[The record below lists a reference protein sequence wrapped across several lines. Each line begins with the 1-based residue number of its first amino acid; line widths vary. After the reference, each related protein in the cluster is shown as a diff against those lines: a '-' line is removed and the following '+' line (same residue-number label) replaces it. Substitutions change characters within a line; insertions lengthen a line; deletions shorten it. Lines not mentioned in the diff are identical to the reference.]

1 MTNSLVN
8 ADQNQIITFD
18 HEVRGKFPL
27 GKLVLTTSQVDPQL
41 DRSVRAISVDWLWG
55 MGCKIDLNPRS
66 VPGAHA
72 GICPSASTFQLPYII
87 HHVHT

>member
-1 MTNSLVN
+1 VFSAVMLRLWRNIAQNCFICDHQFPIVN

-41 DRSVRAISVDWLWG
+41 DRSVRAIPVEWL
-55 MGCKIDLNPRS
+55 
-66 VPGAHA
+66 
-72 GICPSASTFQLPYII
+72 
-87 HHVHT
+87 

>member
-1 MTNSLVN
+1 MSHKIASFAMTNSLVN

-41 DRSVRAISVDWLWG
+41 DRSVRAIP
-55 MGCKIDLNPRS
+55 IE
-66 VPGAHA
+66 
-72 GICPSASTFQLPYII
+72 
-87 HHVHT
+87 

>member
-41 DRSVRAISVDWLWG
+41 DRSVRSVRAIPTEWL
-55 MGCKIDLNPRS
+55 
-66 VPGAHA
+66 
-72 GICPSASTFQLPYII
+72 
-87 HHVHT
+87 

>member
-1 MTNSLVN
+1 MSPKIASFVMTNSLVN

-41 DRSVRAISVDWLWG
+41 DRSVRAIPTEWL
-55 MGCKIDLNPRS
+55 
-66 VPGAHA
+66 
-72 GICPSASTFQLPYII
+72 
-87 HHVHT
+87 

>member
-41 DRSVRAISVDWLWG
+41 DRSVRAIPVEWL
-55 MGCKIDLNPRS
+55 
-66 VPGAHA
+66 
-72 GICPSASTFQLPYII
+72 
-87 HHVHT
+87 

>member
-41 DRSVRAISVDWLWG
+41 DRSVRAIPTKWLLA
-55 MGCKIDLNPRS
+55 M
-66 VPGAHA
+66 
-72 GICPSASTFQLPYII
+72 
-87 HHVHT
+87 

>member
-18 HEVRGKFPL
+18 HEVRGKFSL

-41 DRSVRAISVDWLWG
+41 DRSVRAIPTEWL
-55 MGCKIDLNPRS
+55 
-66 VPGAHA
+66 
-72 GICPSASTFQLPYII
+72 
-87 HHVHT
+87 